1 MGCDQCG
8 SPSLL
13 AWAVCPDPS
22 GSYSPAS
29 ASFPGGGVLWGEKPE
44 AVSGEGI
51 PKHWLFR
58 AVEEWLPLCLCPF
71 WMGSGIGSGVQDSAP
86 GFGSSSDLAFW
97 WFGTLRRPSS
107 VALSLSQAWLCWDQ
121 GDLGLF
127 LGVPIYCT
135 SPLKHSLDLYLVVLQ
150 RQS

>member
-8 SPSLL
+8 RSSLF
-13 AWAVCPDPS
+13 AWAVCPDPN

-97 WFGTLRRPSS
+97 WFCTLRRPSS

-127 LGVPIYCT
+127 PGVPIYCS
-135 SPLKHSLDLYLVVLQ
+135 SPLKHSLGLYLVVLQ